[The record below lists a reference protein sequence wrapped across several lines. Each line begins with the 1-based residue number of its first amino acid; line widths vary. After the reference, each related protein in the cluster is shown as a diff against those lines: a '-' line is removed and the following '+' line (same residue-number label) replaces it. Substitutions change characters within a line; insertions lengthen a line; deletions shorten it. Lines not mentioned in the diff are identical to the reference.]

1 MEISRNCVTTH
12 FLMFIVGLGSVMVP
26 VGVSFSLLMCYDELY
41 RGSRFSDVDLSAIL
55 DVFGPNEFMSCPQA
69 MSFFH
74 RLCPAPFSPVSL
86 LSPPCSG
93 EGTKVH
99 RGWRAPQGQ
108 GARKQQKR
116 LLFSV

>member
-1 MEISRNCVTTH
+1 MGKGDISRNWAISH
-12 FLMFIVGLGSVMVP
+12 FLTFMAGIGTVMAP

-69 MSFFH
+69 LSFFH

-86 LSPPCSG
+86 L
-93 EGTKVH
+93 
-99 RGWRAPQGQ
+99 
-108 GARKQQKR
+108 
-116 LLFSV
+116 

>member
-1 MEISRNCVTTH
+1 M
-12 FLMFIVGLGSVMVP
+12 VGLRTITMLLD
-26 VGVSFSLLMCYDELY
+26 VSFSLLMCYDELY

-86 LSPPCSG
+86 L
-93 EGTKVH
+93 
-99 RGWRAPQGQ
+99 
-108 GARKQQKR
+108 
-116 LLFSV
+116 